1 MTLVEALGKIKA
13 IAQPVFRSAD
23 VMVVLDIRK
32 SHASKL
38 LERLA
43 RHGHVL
49 RLKRGL
55 WTLAEGLEPLALVP
69 YMTAPFPSYVSLQSA
84 LYYHDMISQIPEV
97 IYCVSLARTRTY
109 VTPAATISVHHIPA
123 GLFFG
128 YEERGEQHIRMALP
142 EKALMDF
149 LYLSQAK
156 SRLFTALPEVE
167 FPPKFNIKWAQSMI
181 QKITDTRRRTL
192 VLSRF
197 NRLLEQKEEGVRRSG
212 ISPLPG

>member
-1 MTLVEALGKIKA
+1 MMLTEALGKIKA
-13 IAQPVFRSAD
+13 MAQPVFRSAD

-32 SHASKL
+32 SHASKI

-123 GLFFG
+123 GLFFD
-128 YEERGEQHIRMALP
+128 YEERGEQHVRLALP

-167 FPPKFNIKWAQSMI
+167 FPPKFNIKLVHSMI

-197 NRLLEQKEEGVRRSG
+197 NRLLGQKEEGFRRSG